1 MIEEVIKRE
10 VESIISKSIDEE
22 IKDRTIAFYKELT
35 ERKDQYIAEVMKGIR
50 IAHEYDPQTMYM
62 DYRIMFIN
70 RYAVEPHIQKGASD
84 DEHRVKVASR
94 DSR

>member
-1 MIEEVIKRE
+1 MVEAIKRE
-10 VESIISKSIDEE
+10 VEKLISERVDKE
-22 IKDRTIAFYKELT
+22 IEDRTIAFHKELT

-70 RYAVEPHIQKGASD
+70 RYAVEPQT
-84 DEHRVKVASR
+84 ERSR
-94 DSR
+94 R